1 MDMSS
6 IMGMMGGGGEGG
18 AAGIGG
24 AAAGAS
30 PYGAAISAVGGVAEA
45 ALGGGA
51 ASGDVS
57 DRSPVH
63 VAPIGVNFGA
73 ILQPF
78 NAGSPENGGYGM
90 DLMSR
95 WAPKQVSMDTLVSS
109 RGEPMNWPLIIGGL
123 AVVGIGVFLLRKKG
137 II

>member
-1 MDMSS
+1 MDIASL
-6 IMGMMGGGGEGG
+6 MGSMGGGGPAGG
-18 AAGIGG
+18 MAT
-24 AAAGAS
+24 AS
-30 PYGAAISAVGGVAEA
+30 PYGAAIGAVGQMGAA

-51 ASGDVS
+51 SSGDVS

-63 VAPIGVNFGA
+63 IAPIGVNLGA

-109 RGEPMNWPLIIGGL
+109 RGAPMNWPLVIGAVAVAGL
-123 AVVGIGVFLLRKKG
+123 GFYLLKKKRM
-137 II
+137 I

>member
-1 MDMSS
+1 
-6 IMGMMGGGGEGG
+6 MGGGGG
-18 AAGIGG
+18 AAG

-30 PYGAAISAVGGVAEA
+30 PYGAAISAVGGAAAA

-63 VAPIGVNFGA
+63 IAPIGVNLGA
-73 ILQPF
+73 IMQPF
-78 NAGSPENGGYGM
+78 NTGSPENGGYGM

-109 RGEPMNWPLIIGGL
+109 RGAPMNWPLIIGAVAVAGL
-123 AVVGIGVFLLRKKG
+123 GFFLLKKKG
-137 II
+137 MI